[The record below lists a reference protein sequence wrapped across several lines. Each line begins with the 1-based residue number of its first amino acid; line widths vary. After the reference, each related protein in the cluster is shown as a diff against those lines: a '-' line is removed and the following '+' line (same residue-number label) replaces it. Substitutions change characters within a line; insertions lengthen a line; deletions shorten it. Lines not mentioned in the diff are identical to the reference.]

1 MEVCLKVGDL
11 RDFVEEVTQKYW
23 DYLSIGTIANGA
35 KIKFE
40 RVPVSAICHSCENI
54 FHFEWRAKDKLC
66 CPLCGNSDTE
76 LYSGTELEVKEIS
89 IS

>member
-54 FHFEWRAKDKLC
+54 FYFEWHAKDKLC

-76 LYSGTELEVKEIS
+76 LYTGTELEVKEIS